1 MFPEFSGDFY
11 DPFIGGGSVPLWVS
25 QMYPEKKIF
34 VNDLNEVLVN
44 FWKVLQ
50 ERPEDLINKLT
61 TIRLAADPEDLERGK
76 ELLKYQEKVLYES
89 RDDLKRASA
98 YFVLNKI
105 AFSGLTEHGSLSK
118 SNYKKKFNEG
128 NVQKLSTINSFMKN
142 WELSNKDYNLLLEQ
156 SLANDFIFLDPPD
169 DLGEKNNTL
178 YGKMGEMH
186 QGFDHDRFADNVK
199 ALKGKWMITY
209 NDSEEI
215 RERFKDFKIIDQ
227 EYRYFMTFKQDDVGN
242 KTTRIKNELIIIN
255 Y

>member
-1 MFPEFSGDFY
+1 M
-11 DPFIGGGSVPLWVS
+11 
-25 QMYPEKKIF
+25 
-34 VNDLNEVLVN
+34 VLC
-44 FWKVLQ
+44 LS
-50 ERPEDLINKLT
+50 I
-61 TIRLAADPEDLERGK
+61 TI
-76 ELLKYQEKVLYES
+76 
-89 RDDLKRASA
+89 
-98 YFVLNKI
+98 
-105 AFSGLTEHGSLSK
+105 
-118 SNYKKKFNEG
+118 
-128 NVQKLSTINSFMKN
+128 
-142 WELSNKDYNLLLEQ
+142 
-156 SLANDFIFLDPPD
+156 NDFIVLDPPY